1 MIVRLLLA
9 FVTTSLAVA
18 VNVQLGNQWVDH
30 LDAADAGKDL
40 PPLSPTW
47 LTFFVLS
54 YMIAI
59 FVPALTASYIA
70 HLLTAKRFPDYPH
83 LTRKSLYRALREG
96 DNPQMISGILTGIFA
111 FFALMYLPGL
121 FRL

>member
-18 VNVQLGNQWVDH
+18 VNVQLGNQWVDEF
-30 LDAADAGKDL
+30 DAVDAGKYV
-40 PPLSPTW
+40 PPTQPITVVLFILSW
-47 LTFFVLS
+47 LLAT
-54 YMIAI
+54 A
-59 FVPALTASYIA
+59 VPALTASYIA